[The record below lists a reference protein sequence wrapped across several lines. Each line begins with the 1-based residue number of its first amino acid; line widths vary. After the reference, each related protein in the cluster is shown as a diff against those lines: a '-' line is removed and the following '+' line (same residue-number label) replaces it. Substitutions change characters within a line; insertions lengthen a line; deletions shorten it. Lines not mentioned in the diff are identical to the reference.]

1 MSTAQYSADETRR
14 LQVTLVTDFL
24 EMAADASVEI
34 NPNCLKACAMLLA
47 GAAYLADPGEI
58 IASGEIPTSFSNI
71 GNASS
76 QD

>member
-1 MSTAQYSADETRR
+1 MSTAQYSADENRR

-34 NPNCLKACAMLLA
+34 NPDCLRACALLLA
-47 GAAYLADPGEI
+47 GAASLADHGEI
-58 IASGEIPTSFSNI
+58 IATGEIPTSFSDI
-71 GNASS
+71 GDASA